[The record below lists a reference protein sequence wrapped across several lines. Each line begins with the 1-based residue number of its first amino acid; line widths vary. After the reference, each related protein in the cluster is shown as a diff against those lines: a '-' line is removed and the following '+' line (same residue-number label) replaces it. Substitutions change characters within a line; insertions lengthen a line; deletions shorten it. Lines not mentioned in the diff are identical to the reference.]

1 MQWPESWKKVMVIG
15 IRPLL
20 EYIVSPDQKAFQP
33 GKYIAENTQLVQD
46 YIKWAEKREESGFL
60 IFCDQDN
67 AYPRVQWDFM
77 QQVMERMGVHH
88 DFRRMVAI
96 MYNSSEYK
104 VKVNSHVGGEFKPTN
119 GLSQGSPLSP
129 ILYLLVLQSF
139 LSLLNTTDTLTGV
152 HIPGEGGGR
161 RATRNHQGSRLC
173 R

>member
-1 MQWPESWKKVMVIG
+1 M
-15 IRPLL
+15 
-20 EYIVSPDQKAFQP
+20 
-33 GKYIAENTQLVQD
+33 LVQD
-46 YIKWAEKREESGFL
+46 YIKWAEKRGESGFL

-96 MYNSSEYK
+96 MYNFSEYK

-139 LSLLNTTDTLTGV
+139 LSLLNTTDALTGV
-152 HIPGEGGGR
+152 HIPGEAGGGR
-161 RATRNHQGSRLC
+161 RATRNHQGARLC